1 MSGLPDLLVL
11 LVLLALLALRG
22 LRAYRALL
30 VLLAQPGLMVLKA
43 LKALLDPVANK
54 VQPDRPATNTRRLQL
69 ILLRYL
75 LGQSRSPS
83 RRDWP

>member
-1 MSGLPDLLVL
+1 MSGLPVLLVL
-11 LVLLALLALRG
+11 LVLLALLAIRG

-30 VLLAQPGLMVLKA
+30 VLLEQPGLMVLKA
-43 LKALLDPVANK
+43 LLALLDPAATR